1 MPDNLDGT
9 YKRQMA
15 NDSRPTSCSA
25 FFRPRN
31 GYELIQA
38 IADGKTCEV
47 PNGWGMKALT
57 FLESR
62 LSNWSIYFDGSTN
75 KGWSILKPTGDTPER
90 FRRYLQNTKAD
101 S

>member
-1 MPDNLDGT
+1 MNTPQTQPPASLASAHG
-9 YKRQMA
+9 
-15 NDSRPTSCSA
+15 SA

-31 GYELIQA
+31 GDELIRA

-47 PNGWGMKALT
+47 PNGWGMKALA

-62 LSNWSIYFDGSTN
+62 LSNWSVFFDGSTN

-90 FRRYLQNTKAD
+90 FRRYLQIDKLSD
-101 S
+101 RL

>member
-1 MPDNLDGT
+1 
-9 YKRQMA
+9 
-15 NDSRPTSCSA
+15 
-25 FFRPRN
+25 
-31 GYELIQA
+31 
-38 IADGKTCEV
+38 
-47 PNGWGMKALT
+47 MKALT